1 VPSKVST
8 QAPTDLKT
16 GAAQL
21 ERVLKGLGF
30 RVLSVE
36 EDPADARQALSRFKV
51 RFAPNLQLARLRAR
65 AADIALAMGG
75 LATPTLDAISG
86 DDRVAVCFRDV
97 HGRVPIPLRP
107 VLEALPVHEI
117 GAIPM
122 FLGVDADGVPIV
134 QNLATAPHI
143 LIAGTTGSGKTTL
156 VQGMIASIVMTM
168 SSTDVELLLI
178 DPKMSDLTMF
188 QKLPHIS
195 GGTILSD
202 TTEAISALEVLAE
215 QTLDERTKLL
225 AAAGHG
231 SVSDLNKSAGK
242 TTIKPVVI
250 VVEELADLVD
260 AAESVAARERLLRSL
275 TRLSQ
280 RARAAGLHL
289 VLVTQRPAK
298 QILPARLKAN
308 LPVRICL
315 QVPGTADSMVILDRP
330 GGEKL
335 RGRGDFLLRR
345 DGEHVRGQALFA
357 SREELADLVARLL
370 ERGDD

>member
-1 VPSKVST
+1 
-8 QAPTDLKT
+8 
-16 GAAQL
+16 
-21 ERVLKGLGF
+21 VLRGLGF

-36 EDPADARQALSRFKV
+36 EDPADARQALRRFRV
-51 RFAPNLQLARLRAR
+51 RFAPNLRLSHLRAR

-75 LATPTLDAISG
+75 RATPSLDAIAG
-86 DDRVAVCFRDV
+86 DDRVAVCFREAG
-97 HGRVPIPLRP
+97 GRVPIPLRP
-107 VLEALPVHEI
+107 ALAALPPHEI

-122 FLGVDADGVPIV
+122 LLGVDADGVPIIL
-134 QNLATAPHI
+134 NLATAPHI
-143 LIAGTTGSGKTTL
+143 LVAGTTGSGKTTL
-156 VQGMIASIVMTM
+156 VQAMIASVVMTM
-168 SSTDVELLLI
+168 SSTDVDLLLI

-188 QKLPHIS
+188 RKLPHIS

-202 TTEAISALEVLAE
+202 PMEAIAALEILAE
-215 QTLDERTKLL
+215 QALDERTKLL
-225 AAAGHG
+225 AAAGHS
-231 SVSDLNKSAGK
+231 SVSDMNKSAGK

-260 AAESVAARERLLRSL
+260 AAESAADRERLLRSL

-289 VLVTQRPAK
+289 VLVTQRPSK
-298 QILPARLKAN
+298 QTLPARLKAN
-308 LPVRICL
+308 LPVRVCL

-357 SREELADLVARLL
+357 PREELADFFAQLL
-370 ERGDD
+370 ERQDD